1 MLLKK
6 WWGIGLM
13 FGLALLAVMILSCAK
28 APEKELQE
36 ASAAIEAAR
45 TAEADLYVPD
55 LFAEAQSNLTEAET
69 LSVAKQ
75 YKQAKEL
82 ALSAKMKADSA
93 AVLAAKNKEEKRTE
107 AEALLANAQKMLD
120 ELNKSINAEKK
131 IAKAKMTPIKNN
143 AKAAEDLLA
152 QTKKSY
158 EGGEF
163 KNAYDQAQMVLRKV
177 SDTQNELAA
186 LKAPKAPAPKAKTG
200 KKK

>member
-1 MLLKK
+1 MLLRK

-93 AVLAAKNKEEKRTE
+93 AVLAAKNKEDKRTE
-107 AEALLANAQKMLD
+107 VEGLLANAQKMLE
-120 ELNKSINAEKK
+120 ELNSAIKTAERKV
-131 IAKAKMTPIKNN
+131 AKAKMAPIKTN
-143 AKAAEDLLA
+143 AKACEDLLA
-152 QTKKSY
+152 QAKKSQ
-158 EGGEF
+158 EGGDY
-163 KNAYDQAQMVLRKV
+163 KNAYDQVQMMIKKV
-177 SDTQNELAA
+177 NDTKNGLTT
-186 LKAPKAPAPKAKTG
+186 LTAPKAPAPKAS